1 MKKSVLISV
10 GIGVAGFVTGTF
22 VKKEGKGKANES
34 SNDKFKKFFS
44 VLDLWMKLR
53 DNGGTVVNYFQNRG
67 YKRIAVYGIAHLA
80 SHLTAE
86 LKGSEIEVVYGI
98 DRRADFLYAAFP
110 IYRLED
116 VWEPVDVIVVTP
128 VYDYKNIKKELEQ
141 KGNYNVISLEEVI
154 RESDLS
160 SFKKDTI
167 MKL

>member
-1 MKKSVLISV
+1 MKKSVLISI

-22 VKKEGKGKANES
+22 VKKEGKGKTKKS
-34 SNDKFKKFFS
+34 SGDKYEKFFS

-53 DNGGTVVNYFQNRG
+53 DNRETVVDYFQKHG
-67 YKRIAVYGIAHLA
+67 YKRIAVYGVARLA

-86 LKGSEIEVVYGI
+86 LKGSEIEIVYGI
-98 DRRADFLYAAFP
+98 DRRSDFLYAAFP
-110 IYRLED
+110 IYGLED

-128 VYDYKNIKKELEQ
+128 VHDYETIKKELEQ